1 MLMKEKREMR
11 SRPQVDPGKLEEL
24 ERLARRTEA
33 LAMEIACELH
43 DCMDGSGNP
52 DPPKLGEETYLSGS
66 GNPDPPKLDAIV
78 DIAYGARTIR
88 KGVCSLR

>member
-1 MLMKEKREMR
+1 MLMKEKIEMR
-11 SRPQVDPGKLEEL
+11 SRAQVDPCKLEEL
-24 ERLARRTEA
+24 GRLARRTEA

-43 DCMDGSGNP
+43 ECMDGSGNP
-52 DPPKLGEETYLSGS
+52 DPPKVGEETYLSGS

-88 KGVCSLR
+88 EGVRSLS